1 MSSIFWFAFHA
12 VTPMLLLMLLGW
24 GLQAKGVFD
33 ENMLHKMNGFTFRF
47 GLSAMM
53 FCNTYGLTSLAD
65 FRLNVMACVL
75 FAALVLTG
83 IGWAEGRLFT
93 RQRNRRGIMMQNAFR
108 SNFAIIGTTLA
119 ISVGGVAGGAA
130 AASIQAPAIIYFNVA
145 SVVCLSIY
153 SDRPGQTA
161 CLGQILKGIIT
172 NPMIFGQLA
181 GVLCL
186 AVREFIPRDVQGEL
200 VFSLAKDFPFLYEPV
215 ESLADMASPLILI
228 LLGARINF
236 SAVGNMK
243 KELAVGVIQRLV
255 LAPVVGF
262 GVAFLAQWL
271 GIVDVTPAL
280 ASALV
285 GLYGSPVAAASAI
298 MAEEMGGDGELA
310 RQYVVWTSAF
320 SMVSLFMWLV
330 LLRSLQ
336 VL

>member
-161 CLGQILKGIIT
+161 CL
-172 NPMIFGQLA
+172 
-181 GVLCL
+181 
-186 AVREFIPRDVQGEL
+186 
-200 VFSLAKDFPFLYEPV
+200 
-215 ESLADMASPLILI
+215 ADIERHHNQSDDLWPI
-228 LLGARINF
+228 
-236 SAVGNMK
+236 
-243 KELAVGVIQRLV
+243 
-255 LAPVVGF
+255 
-262 GVAFLAQWL
+262 
-271 GIVDVTPAL
+271 
-280 ASALV
+280 
-285 GLYGSPVAAASAI
+285 
-298 MAEEMGGDGELA
+298 GG
-310 RQYVVWTSAF
+310 
-320 SMVSLFMWLV
+320 
-330 LLRSLQ
+330 RSLLSCSRVYSQ
-336 VL
+336 GRSGGTGIFPGERPSLSL